1 MAATIRSQGTQ
12 TEDRLAA
19 DLVAQARS
27 EWGVPLRL
35 AEDAMG
41 ITCGRIDWDHHGPE
55 TSARRRSAYFWA
67 VLRRRVLRSHDPE
80 LRSLRARFA
89 LASVAQDLQDA
100 GLDARAVRARLA
112 AEYPDEV
119 AAADVAFGQLELAG

>member
-1 MAATIRSQGTQ
+1 MAQRRPRVVGVRTSGPFCAGGCY
-12 TEDRLAA
+12 
-19 DLVAQARS
+19 ARTTPS
-27 EWGVPLRL
+27 
-35 AEDAMG
+35 
-41 ITCGRIDWDHHGPE
+41 C
-55 TSARRRSAYFWA
+55 
-67 VLRRRVLRSHDPE
+67 
-80 LRSLRARFA
+80 A